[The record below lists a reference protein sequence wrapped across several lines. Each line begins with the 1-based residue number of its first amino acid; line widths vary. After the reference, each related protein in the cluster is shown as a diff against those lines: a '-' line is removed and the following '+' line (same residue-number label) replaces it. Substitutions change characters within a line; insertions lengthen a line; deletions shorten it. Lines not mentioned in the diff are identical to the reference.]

1 MCHFHIKMIQINS
14 NSQQESK
21 LPTNLFYIQT
31 NYLYTENEHT
41 SKFCSNYYIQ
51 AEAELGQ
58 AQVKL
63 CRSLSL
69 SCSKGRRGSCRTS

>member
-31 NYLYTENEHT
+31 NYLYTEND
-41 SKFCSNYYIQ
+41 
-51 AEAELGQ
+51 LD
-58 AQVKL
+58 
-63 CRSLSL
+63 
-69 SCSKGRRGSCRTS
+69 